1 MDELSTELS
10 RLGRLMDAAALRTR
24 VIAENLANVNTPGYT
39 RSRVVFE
46 DALGAALRRGNT
58 EAADRIRPRVT
69 VDPGGEVKPDGNN
82 VHMETEVTEMVKAAT
97 LYNVVNRV
105 LSGRIQEIRTAIRGQ

>member
-39 RSRVVFE
+39 RSKVVFE
-46 DALGAALRRGNT
+46 DALGEALRRG
-58 EAADRIRPRVT
+58 EVDRADRIRPRVEA
-69 VDPGGEVKPDGNN
+69 DPGGEVKPDGNN
-82 VHMETEVTEMVKAAT
+82 VHLETEVTELVKAAT
-97 LYNVVNRV
+97 LYNVVNRI
-105 LSGRIQEIRTAIRGQ
+105 LSGRIEDIRTAIRGQ